1 MFGKHIALSTLAA
14 SALLLSA
21 CGGGSSGLSTRG
33 AIAVSES
40 TGKAALVWNAVDQNE
55 ANDAARSKCGGGDCQ
70 VVLQFSQ
77 CGAISG
83 SATNAVY
90 GVAEGVSAEAAQQ
103 AANESCQAKGGQ
115 SCSAQPNL
123 TAQCN

>member
-1 MFGKHIALSTLAA
+1 MLGKHIALSTLAA

-33 AIAVSES
+33 AIAFSAS
-40 TGKAALVWNAVDQNE
+40 TGNGAIVWKAVDQNA

-77 CGAISG
+77 CGAISF
-83 SATNAVY
+83 SATNLVY

-115 SCSAQPNL
+115 SCSAAPDGA
-123 TAQCN
+123 AQCN